1 MNRYIKAMIRFG
13 FIPAV
18 GIVALVLG
26 YGVAHG
32 GMFALY
38 TAFGRALEAN
48 IGDAYVAYFG
58 RDPAVTC
65 QLYVAGAMADMF
77 LPRLRVAGA
86 LCGLAF
92 SVMAMVALWAL
103 TNRASR

>member
-1 MNRYIKAMIRFG
+1 M
-13 FIPAV
+13 
-18 GIVALVLG
+18 ALVLG

-38 TAFGRALEAN
+38 TAFGRALRQN
-48 IGDAYVAYFG
+48 IGDAYVASG
-58 RDPAVTC
+58 LDPAVC
-65 QLYVAGAMADMF
+65 QLYVAGGMAEMF
-77 LPRLRVAGA
+77 VPRLRVAGA

>member
-1 MNRYIKAMIRFG
+1 M

-32 GMFALY
+32 GIFALY
-38 TAFGRALEAN
+38 TAFAGALEAN
-48 IGDAYVAYFG
+48 IGDAYVAAYG
-58 RDPAVTC
+58 LDPAVTC

-77 LPRLRVAGA
+77 VPPLRVAAA